1 MSALELARALVRRAD
16 GVADAD
22 TTENSLAN
30 EINENNELIACPP
43 RAEGLISF
51 HSFNSSCQT
60 LERED
65 RGERA
70 ALIEFG
76 ANVPRRWAEGYAAL
90 CSMPTPSAFSPERWA
105 RIVDAAG
112 AFLDVWA
119 AKAIACGWTDLDVF
133 GCDPDRPDARFDA
146 MGLVLLLDR
155 CDIEMVEAT
164 DDSGIDGAFA
174 AALEQH
180 ARALIVQVDP
190 FLDGRREKI
199 AALAARYGLPAIGSH
214 PEFATS
220 GGLLSYGNSLPEV
233 YRLEGQY
240 VGRILKGMKP
250 ADMPVQQSVKV
261 EMVINLK
268 IAKALGLTVPPVLVA
283 RADEV
288 IE

>member
-1 MSALELARALVRRAD
+1 SIAPALATELTRIP
-16 GVADAD
+16 VAV
-22 TTENSLAN
+22 
-30 EINENNELIACPP
+30 IA
-43 RAEGLISF
+43 ATG
-51 HSFNSSCQT
+51 
-60 LERED
+60 
-65 RGERA
+65 
-70 ALIEFG
+70 
-76 ANVPRRWAEGYAAL
+76 
-90 CSMPTPSAFSPERWA
+90 
-105 RIVDAAG
+105 
-112 AFLDVWA
+112 A

-199 AALAARYGLPAIGSH
+199 AALAARYRLPAIGSH

-220 GGLLSYGNSLPEV
+220 GGLVSYGNSLPEV

-240 VGRILKGMKP
+240 V
-250 ADMPVQQSVKV
+250 
-261 EMVINLK
+261 
-268 IAKALGLTVPPVLVA
+268 
-283 RADEV
+283 
-288 IE
+288 

>member
-51 HSFNSSCQT
+51 HSFNSSRRT

-90 CSMPTPSAFSPERWA
+90 CLMTPPEGFSPERWQ
-105 RIVDAAG
+105 RIIDAAG
-112 AFLDVWA
+112 AFLDRWA
-119 AKAIACGWTDLDVF
+119 SEAIACGWSDLDVF
-133 GCDPDRPDARFDA
+133 GCDAAAPDRRFDA

-155 CDIEMVEAT
+155 ARIVSL
-164 DDSGIDGAFA
+164 DSAGAD
-174 AALEQH
+174 LVVQPGD
-180 ARALIVQVDP
+180 ARQR
-190 FLDGRREKI
+190 FRR
-199 AALAARYGLPAIGSH
+199 RPLPPG
-214 PEFATS
+214 TV
-220 GGLLSYGNSLPEV
+220 SLWDL
-233 YRLEGQY
+233 R
-240 VGRILKGMKP
+240 
-250 ADMPVQQSVKV
+250 
-261 EMVINLK
+261 
-268 IAKALGLTVPPVLVA
+268 
-283 RADEV
+283 
-288 IE
+288 